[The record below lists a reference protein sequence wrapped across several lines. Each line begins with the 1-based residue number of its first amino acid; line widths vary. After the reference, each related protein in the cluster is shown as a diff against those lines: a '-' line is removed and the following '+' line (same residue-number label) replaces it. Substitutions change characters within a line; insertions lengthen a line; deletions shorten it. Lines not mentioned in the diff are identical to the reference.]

1 MAILEGSKYEE
12 IWNEAR
18 ERWDQAWNSN
28 FQECNQAMQDRR
40 FVNVDGGMY
49 EGNLEQQYQ
58 DRPRPQVNKTRKALR
73 KMVSEFRRNPIT
85 ADFIAEGVGST
96 NEIADQL
103 DGAYRADEQDYDG
116 QEAYDA
122 CDDEAAAGG
131 KGAYR
136 LRPVSED
143 EYDEDND
150 RQRIA
155 FEWIPDADVSVQF
168 DTNSK
173 KLNKSDAQW
182 MGVIHAMTPQA
193 YREEYDD
200 DPDSWP
206 EMYMFTDSFD
216 WYTPDFV
223 YVLEYYRCEEKTHKV
238 FTFETF
244 DGEEIR
250 YTEKDMLNQPDLKN
264 RLEATGHTLLRTKR
278 VKRKEVRKYILSG
291 GGVLEDDGRV
301 PGNIIPIVIQYGERS
316 IVNGVERFNGVVRLL
331 KDIQRIYNM
340 LIGMLAEAAS
350 IGINEVPIFDP
361 LQMDQA
367 MINQWNE
374 QHIKRRPMLFA
385 KALEDVNGNIVQA
398 GPVAYTKPADV
409 PPSLAALIQV
419 VGSDINELLGESQNP
434 QEIVSNISG
443 KAVELIEQKRE
454 APNYIYISNRKAAR
468 QRGVEIWEAMA
479 EDLYVEHGR
488 KMRTVNRDNKESEVV
503 IGRPFVDSKGAVD
516 FEFNMADKK
525 IRIVADVGPSS
536 SSKKAATARELLT
549 AAQVVPQGSE
559 QQMVLLS
566 GAMMNMEGEGLGDFK
581 DYWRRQLLN
590 VGALKPTKEEEAAQ
604 QQAAE
609 NAEPTANEKLLE
621 AAAANE
627 SAQAQ
632 LRQVDTIKTLAETEK
647 IQAETE
653 ETRADTIRSLA
664 GIEQK
669 DREQAFRM
677 AEAIAKKETAPPSI
691 GARV

>member
-1 MAILEGSKYEE
+1 
-12 IWNEAR
+12 
-18 ERWDQAWNSN
+18 
-28 FQECNQAMQDRR
+28 
-40 FVNVDGGMY
+40 
-49 EGNLEQQYQ
+49 
-58 DRPRPQVNKTRKALR
+58 
-73 KMVSEFRRNPIT
+73 
-85 ADFIAEGVGST
+85 
-96 NEIADQL
+96 
-103 DGAYRADEQDYDG
+103 
-116 QEAYDA
+116 
-122 CDDEAAAGG
+122 
-131 KGAYR
+131 
-136 LRPVSED
+136 
-143 EYDEDND
+143 
-150 RQRIA
+150 
-155 FEWIPDADVSVQF
+155 
-168 DTNSK
+168 
-173 KLNKSDAQW
+173 
-182 MGVIHAMTPQA
+182 
-193 YREEYDD
+193 
-200 DPDSWP
+200 
-206 EMYMFTDSFD
+206 
-216 WYTPDFV
+216 
-223 YVLEYYRCEEKTHKV
+223 
-238 FTFETF
+238 
-244 DGEEIR
+244 
-250 YTEKDMLNQPDLKN
+250 
-264 RLEATGHTLLRTKR
+264 
-278 VKRKEVRKYILSG
+278 
-291 GGVLEDDGRV
+291 
-301 PGNIIPIVIQYGERS
+301 
-316 IVNGVERFNGVVRLL
+316 
-331 KDIQRIYNM
+331 
-340 LIGMLAEAAS
+340 
-350 IGINEVPIFDP
+350 
-361 LQMDQA
+361 
-367 MINQWNE
+367 
-374 QHIKRRPMLFA
+374 
-385 KALEDVNGNIVQA
+385 
-398 GPVAYTKPADV
+398 
-409 PPSLAALIQV
+409 
-419 VGSDINELLGESQNP
+419 
-434 QEIVSNISG
+434 
-443 KAVELIEQKRE
+443 LIEQKRE